1 MDGLETP
8 WHVAGRSLAAPPAPQ
23 WREDL
28 ARLLGARPRRLGT
41 WAELGLYG
49 ACTCLRAAGLCA
61 LPRGAMV
68 CVASLSGSESATH
81 ATADQCREGLPL
93 PFGFLQSQ
101 SSQLLAAL
109 GQWLQWEGEGG
120 FLAHRDPA
128 CAWRL
133 AQREA
138 LQAQASG
145 VLLGRIE
152 ESGTQLATHWWW
164 LERN

>member
-1 MDGLETP
+1 MDGLESP
-8 WHVAGRSLAAPPAPQ
+8 WRVAACSVADPPPSH
-23 WREDL
+23 WREEL
-28 ARLLGARPRRLGT
+28 AGLLGVRPRRLGT

-49 ACTCLRAAGLCA
+49 ARTCLEAAGLA
-61 LPRGAMV
+61 VLPPQAMV

-81 ATADQCREGLPL
+81 ATAAQCRDGLPL

-120 FLAHRDPA
+120 CLAHRDPA
-128 CAWRL
+128 QAWRL

-145 VLLGRIE
+145 LLLGQVE
-152 ESGTQLATHWWW
+152 ESGMQLATRWWW
-164 LERN
+164 LVRD

>member
-1 MDGLETP
+1 MNGLESP
-8 WHVAGRSLAAPPAPQ
+8 WRVASCSVADPPPAH
-23 WREDL
+23 WREEL
-28 ARLLGARPRRLGT
+28 ASLLGARPRRVGV

-49 ACTCLRAAGLCA
+49 ARTCLDAAGLPV
-61 LPRGAMV
+61 LPPQAVV
-68 CVASLSGSESATH
+68 CVSSLSGSQSATH
-81 ATADQCREGLPL
+81 DTAAQCRDGLPL

-128 CAWRL
+128 VARRL
-133 AQREA
+133 AQRDA
-138 LQAQASG
+138 VQAGASG
-145 VLLGRIE
+145 LLLGQVE

-164 LERN
+164 LVRD

>member
-1 MDGLETP
+1 MDGLEAP
-8 WHVAGRSLAAPPAPQ
+8 WRVAACHFAEPPPLQ
-23 WREDL
+23 WRDDL
-28 ARLLGARPRRLGT
+28 CALLGARPRRLGA

-49 ACTCLRAAGLCA
+49 ARSCLQAAGLQV
-61 LPRGAMV
+61 LPARAMV

-81 ATADQCREGLPL
+81 ATAAQCRDGLPL

-120 FLAHRDPA
+120 FLAHRQPGQ
-128 CAWRL
+128 AWRL

-138 LQAQASG
+138 AQAQASG
-145 VLLGRIE
+145 LLLGQVE
-152 ESGTQLATHWWW
+152 ETGDRLASRWWW
-164 LERN
+164 LVRD

>member
-1 MDGLETP
+1 MDRLEAP
-8 WHVAGRSLAAPPAPQ
+8 WRVAACSVADAPPPL

-28 ARLLGARPRRLGT
+28 GRLLGARPRRLGT

-49 ACTCLRAAGLCA
+49 ARTCLDAAGLSV
-61 LPRGAMV
+61 LPPQAMV

-81 ATADQCREGLPL
+81 ATAAQCRSGLPL

-128 CAWRL
+128 RAWRL

-145 VLLGRIE
+145 LLLGQVE
-152 ESGTQLATHWWW
+152 ESGTHLATHWWW
-164 LERN
+164 LVRD

>member
-1 MDGLETP
+1 MDGLEAP
-8 WHVAGRSLAAPPAPQ
+8 WRVAARHLAAPPPPQ

-49 ACTCLRAAGLCA
+49 ARSCLDAAGLSV
-61 LPRGAMV
+61 LPPGAMV
-68 CVASLSGSESATH
+68 CVGSLSGSESATH
-81 ATADQCREGLPL
+81 ATAAQSRDGLPL

-109 GQWLQWEGEGG
+109 GQWLQWEGEGCS
-120 FLAHRDPA
+120 LTHRQPA
-128 CAWRL
+128 RAWRL

-138 LQAQASG
+138 AQAQASG
-145 VLLGRIE
+145 LLLGQVE
-152 ESGTQLATHWWW
+152 ETGDRLAGRWWW
-164 LERN
+164 LVRD

>member
-1 MDGLETP
+1 MDGLEAP
-8 WHVAGRSLAAPPAPQ
+8 WRVAAQSCAAPPTPL

-28 ARLLGARPRRLGT
+28 AKLLGARPRRLGT

-49 ACTCLRAAGLCA
+49 ACTCLQAAGLGV
-61 LPRGAMV
+61 LPSQAMV

-81 ATADQCREGLPL
+81 ATAEQCRDGLPL

-101 SSQLLAAL
+101 SSQLLAAF

-145 VLLGRIE
+145 VLLGQVE
-152 ESGTQLATHWWW
+152 ESGVHLSTQWWW
-164 LERN
+164 LVRG